1 MTHRTAARAAQVILV
16 VLFLG
21 TVVAQLL
28 IPLVAA
34 EAGRLYP
41 EVALVAVFRLAGLSA
56 GGRVFARGAL
66 RWVDVVIGAALAVA
80 ALSAGVWVHLILI
93 EATGGPGALLAL
105 TFVVVASLGVALLMA
120 VMRGLLAA
128 AIADRAEL
136 AEVI

>member
-1 MTHRTAARAAQVILV
+1 M
-16 VLFLG
+16 G
-21 TVVAQLL
+21 WW
-28 IPLVAA
+28 
-34 EAGRLYP
+34 
-41 EVALVAVFRLAGLSA
+41 LAGWSA
-56 GGRVFARGAL
+56 GLWRIASSR
-66 RWVDVVIGAALAVA
+66 RSTTPA